1 MLFSLNITLLKST
14 LLYIDLFI
22 PFELLYN
29 IPSCDYATC
38 VVSVPLP
45 MDLGCFWLVTNPC
58 SYLLPCA
65 YVHALPEAICLQ
77 VELLDGRICIFSD

>member
-1 MLFSLNITLLKST
+1 MTLLKFT

-29 IPSCDYATC
+29 IPSCDYTTS
-38 VVSVPLP
+38 VVSVP

-65 YVHALPEAICLQ
+65 HVRALPEAISLQ